1 MNVNNTSDKKATSS
15 FLSKEELQN
24 IFRDCSDFMMREIYI
39 GEQKEW
45 SVWLCWLDGLASG
58 TDISDTIL
66 RPLTDP
72 ARFEHCTDY
81 AHVYREIYKGA
92 VHNFTAKSLTESSSF
107 AEELLNGSC

>member
-1 MNVNNTSDKKATSS
+1 
-15 FLSKEELQN
+15 
-24 IFRDCSDFMMREIYI
+24 MMREIYI

-92 VHNFTAKSLTESSSF
+92 VHNFTAKSLTASSSL
-107 AEELLNGSC
+107 AEELLNGSCGLIFPKLQKAISFEVRSTFMRSVDSTT